1 VLVAMVHKQ
10 SGPRKQTQTKEE
22 EEEEEA
28 AAAAEASTDLQKFQA
43 SDHFQK
49 HLVNS
54 ILLVACL
61 PGCHSSQ
68 LSIFHNLVKKQIK
81 PPFCLLSL

>member
-1 VLVAMVHKQ
+1 MVHEE
-10 SGPRKQTQTKEE
+10 SGPQKQTQKEEEEEE

-28 AAAAEASTDLQKFQA
+28 AAAAQASTDLHKFQA
-43 SDHFQK
+43 SGHFQK

-61 PGCHSSQ
+61 SWMPQ
-68 LSIFHNLVKKQIK
+68 
-81 PPFCLLSL
+81 